1 MELQLIRVL
10 KWNLARLGIEMQAL
24 VGGLKSFLNLVEFLR
39 SFDPSKGNIW
49 KEKAVVKL
57 ER

>member
-10 KWNLARLGIEMQAL
+10 KWNLARLGIEMQAF
-24 VGGLKSFLNLVEFLR
+24 VGGLKTFLNLVEFLR
-39 SFDPSKGNIW
+39 VFDPSKGDIW
-49 KEKAVVKL
+49 REKDEVKL

>member
-10 KWNLARLGIEMQAL
+10 VWNSDRLVIEMHAL

-39 SFDPSKGNIW
+39 VFDPSKGNIW
-49 KEKAVVKL
+49 KEKYEVKL